1 MNNLPKIDYP
11 MYSFKVPS
19 LGTTHKFRPF
29 LVKEEKLLL
38 MAKESDTPSD
48 MLSAIK
54 QIINNCICDKNL
66 DIDKFSIFDLE
77 YLFLKIRSVS
87 IDNMV
92 KVAYKDFEDEKVYEF
107 EVDLNSIEVTF
118 PDKIDNVIKITD
130 TSGIIMKY
138 PSATLYDDKDFLNL
152 EKEYMFELIIR
163 CIDKIFSEDE
173 VFETANY
180 TKAELEEFL
189 ENLSMKVFEQIQVF
203 LLNVPKIE
211 YEINYTNSLGNER
224 KVVLSS
230 LNDFFTWR

>member
-1 MNNLPKIDYP
+1 MNSLPKIDYP

-19 LGTTHKFRPF
+19 LGSTNKFRPF

-38 MAKESDTPSD
+38 MAKESDNPAD

-54 QIINNCICDKNL
+54 QIINNCICDKL
-66 DIDKFSIFDLE
+66 DIDKLTIFDLE

-87 IDNMV
+87 IDNVV
-92 KVAYKDFEDEKVYEF
+92 KVAYKDFEDSKIYEF
-107 EVDLNSIEVTF
+107 EVDINNIEVKF
-118 PDKIDNVIKITD
+118 PEKIDNVIKITD

-138 PSATLYDDKDFLNL
+138 PSATLYDDKEFLNL

-163 CIDKIFSEDE
+163 CIDKVFSGDE
-173 VFETANY
+173 VFETINY

-211 YEINYTNSLGNER
+211 HEIDYTNSLGNER

>member
-1 MNNLPKIDYP
+1 
-11 MYSFKVPS
+11 
-19 LGTTHKFRPF
+19 
-29 LVKEEKLLL
+29 

-138 PSATLYDDKDFLNL
+138 PSATLYDDKEFLNL

-163 CIDKIFSEDE
+163 CIDKIFSGDE

-211 YEINYTNSLGNER
+211 YEIDYTNSLGNER
-224 KVVLSS
+224 KVVLNS